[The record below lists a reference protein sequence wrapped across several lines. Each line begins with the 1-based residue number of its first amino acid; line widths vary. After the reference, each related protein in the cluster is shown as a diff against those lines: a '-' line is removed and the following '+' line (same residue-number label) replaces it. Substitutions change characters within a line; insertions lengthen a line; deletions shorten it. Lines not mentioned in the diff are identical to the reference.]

1 MLLISYVLM
10 DLLPCQDKTFSVGYA
25 LIFDDDHS
33 SMRQRHR
40 CIETDM
46 LLTGLTAR
54 YSAIHLTFAWMKKL
68 LAFIKKYLVVINLKL
83 DY

>member
-1 MLLISYVLM
+1 M

-25 LIFDDDHS
+25 LTFDDDHS

-40 CIETDM
+40 YIETDV
-46 LLTGLTAR
+46 LPTGLTAR
-54 YSAIHLTFAWMKKL
+54 YSTIHLTFAWMKKL
-68 LAFIKKYLVVINLKL
+68 LAFIKEYLVLINLKL